1 MVLTLLL
8 ATSRAKAFILG
19 GALDFQIKL
28 VVAKGTKVDKMRK
41 DFNKRTKNNP
51 EEVKDQTP
59 TLEYEGD
66 WYTWAIENI
75 KKANSSIS

>member
-1 MVLTLLL
+1 
-8 ATSRAKAFILG
+8 
-19 GALDFQIKL
+19 
-28 VVAKGTKVDKMRK
+28 MRK